1 MNTVALFGSALPDH
15 PLLFWPGVCLAD
27 PAFPRQWD
35 SPGIL
40 LLKLLAIVV
49 LVLLNGFFVASE
61 FALVKVRTSQLDALI
76 EEGDQKAP
84 AVRRVLDRLDRYL
97 SATQLGVTLAS
108 LALGWVGE
116 PFLSQMLSPLFVLAG
131 IASPFVVSSLSVA
144 IGFVVITFLH
154 IIFGELAP
162 KYIAIGN
169 PVPVAKA
176 FVAPL
181 RLFYAIFKP
190 VIWCLNRS
198 SNFILRKLFNIDPM
212 GGQELGH
219 SEEELRVILS
229 ESEKSQEVTA
239 LGKELLI
246 NTLDLRRRVV
256 RDIMTPRGTVV
267 YLDLDKPFEE
277 NLEKARGS
285 RHTRFPLCKGYL
297 DNPIGLVHIK
307 DLLGLVREAQ
317 PDLLSIKHDLL
328 IVPEMMPLERLLTM
342 FLSKHAHL
350 GAVVDE
356 FGGTMG
362 IVTLDNVLAEIV
374 GDIHDE
380 FDAEKS
386 EFKQLNPD
394 EFEVDGMLGLYE
406 LNDLTEMELANAEV
420 STVGGYVTQL
430 IGHLPKQGEQIQVG
444 DYLVT
449 VTKTDGRRIGQLHF
463 KKSPPPP
470 VGEDVEGD
478 GEPSVLSAEADR

>member
-1 MNTVALFGSALPDH
+1 MNTVLLFGSCALGNPFSL
-15 PLLFWPGVCLAD
+15 PPGSFLAE
-27 PAFPRQWD
+27 AAITRQWD
-35 SPGIL
+35 SPGII
-40 LLKLLAIVV
+40 LLKLLTIVV

-76 EEGDQKAP
+76 EEGDTAAP

-116 PFLSQMLSPLFVLAG
+116 PYLAQLLEPVFVLVG
-131 IASPFVVSSLSVA
+131 VASPFVISTLSVA
-144 IGFVVITFLH
+144 IGFVAITFLH

-162 KYIAIGN
+162 KYIAIGQ

-176 FVAPL
+176 LVAPL
-181 RLFYAIFKP
+181 RLFYGVFKP
-190 VIWCLNRS
+190 AIWCLNQS
-198 SNFILRKLFNIDPM
+198 SNFILRKVFNIDPV

-229 ESEKSQEVTA
+229 DSEKSQEVTA
-239 LGKELLI
+239 VGKELLI
-246 NTLDLRRRVV
+246 NTLDLRRLVV
-256 RDIMTPRGTVV
+256 RDIITPRGSVV
-267 YLDLDKPFEE
+267 YLDIDKSFEE
-277 NLEKARGS
+277 NLEKARVS

-307 DLLGLVREAQ
+307 DLLGLVREAR
-317 PDLLSIKHDLL
+317 PDLLSIKRELL
-328 IVPEMMPLERLLTM
+328 VVPEMMPLERLLTM

-362 IVTLDNVLAEIV
+362 IVTLDNVFAEIV

-380 FDAEKS
+380 FDAEQS

-406 LNDLTEMELANAEV
+406 LNDLTELELENAEV
-420 STVGGYVTQL
+420 STVGGYITHL

-449 VTKTDGRRIGQLHF
+449 VTKSDGRRISQLHF
-463 KKSPPPP
+463 KKSAPSPA
-470 VGEDVEGD
+470 VEPAD
-478 GEPSVLSAEADR
+478 DDREPSVTRAGMDR

>member
-1 MNTVALFGSALPDH
+1 MNIVLLFGSWNLGNLFSLLPGS
-15 PLLFWPGVCLAD
+15 FLAE
-27 PAFPRQWD
+27 AAIARQWD
-35 SPGIL
+35 SPGLI
-40 LLKLLAIVV
+40 LLKLLTIVA

-76 EEGDQKAP
+76 EEGDTAAP
-84 AVRRVLDRLDRYL
+84 AVRRVLDQLDRYL

-116 PFLSQMLSPLFVLAG
+116 PYLAQLLEPAFVLAG
-131 IASPFVVSSLSVA
+131 VVSPFVISSLSVA
-144 IGFVVITFLH
+144 IGFVLITFLH

-162 KYIAIGN
+162 KYIAIGQ

-176 FVAPL
+176 LVAPL
-181 RLFYAIFKP
+181 RLFYGVFKP

-198 SNFILRKLFNIDPM
+198 SNLVLRKVFNIDPV

-239 LGKELLI
+239 VGKELLI

-267 YLDLDKPFEE
+267 YLDIDKSFEE
-277 NLEKARGS
+277 NLEKARVS
-285 RHTRFPLCKGYL
+285 RHTRFPLCKEYL

-307 DLLGLVREAQ
+307 DLLGLVREAR
-317 PDLLSIKHDLL
+317 PDLLSIKRELL
-328 IVPEMMPLERLLTM
+328 VVPEMMPLERLLTM
-342 FLSKHAHL
+342 FLTKHAHL

-374 GDIHDE
+374 GDIRDE
-380 FDAEKS
+380 FDAEQS

-406 LNDLTEMELANAEV
+406 LNDLTELELSNAEV
-420 STVGGYVTQL
+420 STVGGYITHL
-430 IGHLPKQGEQIQVG
+430 MGHLPKQGEQIQVG
-444 DYLVT
+444 DFLVT
-449 VTKTDGRRIGQLHF
+449 VTKTDGRRISQLHF
-463 KKSPPPP
+463 KRSAP
-470 VGEDVEGD
+470 VLADESEDED
-478 GEPSVLSAEADR
+478 REPSVTRAGMDR